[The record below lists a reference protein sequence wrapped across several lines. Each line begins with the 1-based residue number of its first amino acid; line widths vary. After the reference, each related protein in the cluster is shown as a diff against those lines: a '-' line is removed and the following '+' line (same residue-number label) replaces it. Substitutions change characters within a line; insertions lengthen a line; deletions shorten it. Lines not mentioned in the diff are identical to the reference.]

1 MMAVSAPDVDGGA
14 YASARGFIIHRFALQ
29 PGEVMETVVPLVD
42 SPNVVIGVYRFTHD
56 EEDRVLL
63 LGAAG

>member
-1 MMAVSAPDVDGGA
+1 
-14 YASARGFIIHRFALQ
+14 
-29 PGEVMETVVPLVD
+29 METVVPLVD